1 MLLIQNTIRTFF
13 KVIMFSLI
21 VCIAVATVKFVL

>member
-1 MLLIQNTIRTFF
+1 MLLIQNTIRIFF